1 LEHID
6 LVTFKNLAV
15 SEHTQGMSNYLK
27 KKLLTPDHFQFLVI
41 MRSDVISIF
50 KSLPNAA
57 GIVQKMRTPINI
69 MCWGLDCLTYAQLNN
84 CCRTPFG
91 ITASES

>member
-1 LEHID
+1 M
-6 LVTFKNLAV
+6 TFKNLAL

-27 KKLLTPDHFQFLVI
+27 QLLAPDHLQYLVI

-50 KSLPNAA
+50 KNLLNAG
-57 GIVQKMRTPINI
+57 GIVQKMRIPINI
-69 MCWGLDCLTYAQLNN
+69 RCWASDCLTYAQLNN
-84 CCRTPFG
+84 CCRTSFD